1 MHRKSMIQTRLA
13 ACALSWFAACLASL
27 LPALPAIVHAQ
38 DPAAER
44 RSDAVTLNFVNAD
57 IPSVVKAIGGSLGK
71 NFFIHARGHRNL
83 NIVSPAP
90 GSQGLAY
97 PILLSALRAHG
108 CVAGAEPGGAESIP
122 RA

>member
-57 IPSVVKAIGGSLGK
+57 IPSVVKAIGGPRGK
-71 NFFIHARGHRNL
+71 NFIIHPRVHGTIK
-83 NIVSPAP
+83 IVSQAP
-90 GSQGLAY
+90 GFKDLGF
-97 PILLSALRAHG
+97 PRLLS
-108 CVAGAEPGGAESIP
+108 
-122 RA
+122 

>member
-1 MHRKSMIQTRLA
+1 MHRKSMIQARLA

-57 IPSVVKAIGGSLGK
+57 IPSVVKAIGGPLGK
-71 NFFIHARGHRNL
+71 NILIDPHGNRDM
-83 NIVSPAP
+83 NIVSHAPAA
-90 GSQGLAY
+90 QELAY
-97 PILLSALRAHG
+97 PIL
-108 CVAGAEPGGAESIP
+108 
-122 RA
+122 